1 MNSGDKI
8 YNLIRVLWPINRS
21 LTGNG
26 NRKTLKIL
34 KNINSDLKIKEVTSG
49 TRVYDW
55 KIPLEWNV
63 KKAYIKDINS
73 NRKIVDFNN
82 NNLHLMGYSIPIKK
96 KILNFNQLNS
106 KINFIKSNPD
116 AIPYTTSYY
125 KKDWSFNISYN
136 SFKKINRNSKFLIFI
151 DAQFKRGS
159 MSYGEIL
166 IKGKSS
172 KEFLI
177 STYICHPSM
186 ANNELSG
193 PALSIFLSKWLRQN
207 GNNFYSYRFIFIPET
222 IGSIYY
228 INKNL
233 LRLKKNTLG
242 IFNVTCVGDESR
254 ISFLPTKYQNTF
266 LDRLVIKYL
275 KSKKIKHMKYSW
287 KDRGSDERQY
297 MSALVNIPTI
307 SIMSSKY
314 HTYKEYHTSKDDLNF
329 ITKKGLN
336 KNFKIYK
343 DLIKIIDKKR
353 FPISQIY
360 CEPNLGKRQLYPT
373 KSTLHKG
380 NKKLHAKA
388 ILNFISYSDGNNT
401 LEDISDLTN
410 KKINET
416 KKIYKELLKFN
427 LIKYL
432 K

>member
-34 KNINSDLKIKEVTSG
+34 KNLNSNLKIKEVTSG

-63 KKAYIKDINS
+63 KKAYIKDINT
-73 NRKIVDFNN
+73 NRKIVDFNS

-106 KINFIKSNPD
+106 KINYIKSNPD

-136 SFKKINRNSKFLIFI
+136 SFKKINRSSKFLIFI
-151 DAQFKRGS
+151 DTQLKKGS

-207 GNNFYSYRFIFIPET
+207 GNNFYSYRFVFIPET

-242 IFNVTCVGDESR
+242 IFNITCVGNESR

-275 KSKKIKHMKYSW
+275 KSKKIKHKKYSW
-287 KDRGSDERQY
+287 NDRGSDERQY
-297 MSALVNIPTI
+297 MSALINIPTI

-329 ITKKGLN
+329 VTKKGLD

-343 DLIKIIDKKR
+343 DLIKIIDKSR
-353 FPISQIY
+353 FPISQVY

-373 KSTLHKG
+373 KSTLYKS
-380 NKKLHAKA
+380 NKKLHAKS
-388 ILNFISYSDGNNT
+388 ILNFLSYSDGNNT

-416 KKIYKELLKFN
+416 KKIYKELFKYN

-432 K
+432 T